1 MKAVDGDCVP
11 RYDLRNVSATGGKTM
26 AISRKVP
33 LEIPAP
39 FQNISL
45 SQDQQRALLRTLRQ
59 QIVERFR
66 PVIMTGSG
74 PTRVMARLVGELEQ
88 QCRDNHI
95 YEENIKAE
103 ILNRTIGDAKLGG
116 RNEGG
121 GG

>member
-74 PTRVMARLVGELEQ
+74 PTRVMARMVGEIEQ
-88 QCRDNHI
+88 QSRDNYNDEKI
-95 YEENIKAE
+95 IQERIGNPP
-103 ILNRTIGDAKLGG
+103 IGDAT
-116 RNEGG
+116 
-121 GG
+121 

>member
-1 MKAVDGDCVP
+1 MPGRPPGSPWPTLTPASAWIWHLMKNVLHFQMKAVNGDCVP

-45 SQDQQRALLRTLRQ
+45 SQDRQRALLKTLRQ

-74 PTRVMARLVGELEQ
+74 PTRVMA
-88 QCRDNHI
+88 
-95 YEENIKAE
+95 
-103 ILNRTIGDAKLGG
+103 
-116 RNEGG
+116 
-121 GG
+121 